1 MLSSCSSPCESVEG
15 LSEEI
20 CISIE
25 MTAGLVTALC
35 WVLRSAAANSLD
47 HPTLHQ
53 ELLQLGTPKE
63 HAGAMARVYREHSAT
78 LISLARQNS
87 LRLSS
92 LESVESK
99 VILLCRDADTDKHV
113 WEKRGQLR
121 IKTKCNNTIT
131 NRFCPAVSLLTE

>member
-1 MLSSCSSPCESVEG
+1 MLSSCSSPSESVEG

-35 WVLRSAAANSLD
+35 WILRSGAANSVD

-63 HAGAMARVYREHSAT
+63 HAGAMARVYRDHSAT

-92 LESVESK
+92 LETVESK
-99 VILLCRDADTDKHV
+99 VILLCRDPVSSADKFPSSNSGT
-113 WEKRGQLR
+113 L
-121 IKTKCNNTIT
+121 ILTNTSGRSVA
-131 NRFCPAVSLLTE
+131 N

>member
-1 MLSSCSSPCESVEG
+1 MLSSCSSPSESVLG

-25 MTAGLVTALC
+25 KTAGLVTAVC
-35 WVLRSAAANSLD
+35 WILRSAAANSLD

-63 HAGAMARVYREHSAT
+63 HAGAIARVYREHSLI

-92 LESVESK
+92 LETVESK
-99 VILLCRDADTDKHV
+99 VILQCRDPVSSTDKV
-113 WEKRGQLR
+113 PSSNSGTLIR
-121 IKTKCNNTIT
+121 T
-131 NRFCPAVSLLTE
+131 NMSGRSVAN

>member
-1 MLSSCSSPCESVEG
+1 MLSSCSSPSESVEG

-63 HAGAMARVYREHSAT
+63 HAGAMARVYRDHSAT

-92 LESVESK
+92 LETVESK
-99 VILLCRDADTDKHV
+99 VILLCRDPVSSADKFPSSNSGT
-113 WEKRGQLR
+113 L
-121 IKTKCNNTIT
+121 ILTNTSGRSVA
-131 NRFCPAVSLLTE
+131 N